1 MGLRKKQKISFNGHE
16 LHKGVFVAPFNT
28 IEGISPCNWFTE
40 RVPEYLWLGLL
51 LDSFDDR
58 KQGLQEIMQMLQKI
72 FLVAQNLE
80 EPALSKILVLNES
93 IQRLVYQIIEESK
106 LKEALLTLNLIYSY
120 SEYPLLSIFLTDEMF
135 DYAKSLGKLESVIR
149 KMNNPQSEFT
159 TDVKFLVVFY
169 RLYPGCWRV
178 SKEMLENI
186 SLYPTIDHSD
196 ERMRSI
202 RPTVRS
208 LEKTFSG
215 CNRPFVDDFWR
226 KCGAM
231 FECKPYIL
239 KYEKDVTEETV
250 EKYSI
255 FIKNVFLYYGDLYR
269 ITNPL
274 NEKMLV
280 LLGLAT
286 YSYKRFLEIIEH
298 DLFNTI
304 SGRSIV
310 RVIIEDFM
318 MMKYLLKEEP
328 QNPKIWEEYQ
338 SYGMG
343 KLKLVTER
351 FPEVGVV
358 SDEKNHFNLN
368 YLNILVDVYKSRLL
382 QDMDTRMFDGGG
394 VSQKFESVGE
404 KELYLIYDY
413 DSAFEHGLWGAI
425 RESSLLACD
434 APGHQFHCVPDVENQ
449 QKMKS
454 VWYDAVMV
462 MNRTI
467 RLLVDEFGL
476 SDELKKRMPEYGL

>member
-1 MGLRKKQKISFNGHE
+1 
-16 LHKGVFVAPFNT
+16 
-28 IEGISPCNWFTE
+28 
-40 RVPEYLWLGLL
+40 
-51 LDSFDDR
+51 
-58 KQGLQEIMQMLQKI
+58 
-72 FLVAQNLE
+72 
-80 EPALSKILVLNES
+80 
-93 IQRLVYQIIEESK
+93 
-106 LKEALLTLNLIYSY
+106 
-120 SEYPLLSIFLTDEMF
+120 
-135 DYAKSLGKLESVIR
+135 
-149 KMNNPQSEFT
+149 
-159 TDVKFLVVFY
+159 
-169 RLYPGCWRV
+169 
-178 SKEMLENI
+178 
-186 SLYPTIDHSD
+186 
-196 ERMRSI
+196 
-202 RPTVRS
+202 
-208 LEKTFSG
+208 
-215 CNRPFVDDFWR
+215 
-226 KCGAM
+226 M

-239 KYEKDVTEETV
+239 KYKKDVSEETV
-250 EKYSI
+250 EEYSI

-310 RVIIEDFM
+310 RVIIEDFI
-318 MMKYLLKEEP
+318 MMKYLLKEEQ
-328 QNPKIWEEYQ
+328 QNQKIWEEYQ

-343 KLKLVTER
+343 ELKLVTER
-351 FPEVGVV
+351 FPENGI
-358 SDEKNHFNLN
+358 EPNAKTHFDLK
-368 YLNILVDVYKSRLL
+368 YLNILVDVYKSRML
-382 QDMDTRMFDGGG
+382 QDMDTRAFKGGNAK
-394 VSQKFESVGE
+394 QKFESVGE

-454 VWYDAVMV
+454 VWYDLVMV
-462 MNRTI
+462 MNKTI

>member
-1 MGLRKKQKISFNGHE
+1 MAKNKISINGHD
-16 LHKGVFVAPFNT
+16 LRNGVFVAPFNT

-51 LDSFDDR
+51 LNSFDDR
-58 KQGLQEIMQMLQKI
+58 NQGLHEIMQMLQRA
-72 FLVAQNLE
+72 FLAAQNLE
-80 EPALSKILVLNES
+80 EPALSKIFALNES
-93 IQRLVYQIIEESK
+93 IQQSVYQIIEDLE
-106 LKEALLTLNLIYSY
+106 LKEPLLPLNLVYSY
-120 SEYPLLSIFLTDEMF
+120 SEFPVLSKFLADEDF
-135 DYAKSLGKLESVIR
+135 DYIKCQDVLESLIR
-149 KMNNPQSEFT
+149 KMNHSQSEFT
-159 TDVKFLVVFY
+159 TDVKFLVLFY
-169 RLYPGCWRV
+169 RLCSGHLRIPKDV
-178 SKEMLENI
+178 LDSI

-202 RPTVRS
+202 RPS
-208 LEKTFSG
+208 ICSIEMTFSE
-215 CNRPFVDDFWR
+215 CNRAFVDDFWR

-239 KYEKDVTEETV
+239 KYEKDVAEETV
-250 EKYSI
+250 EKYAV

-328 QNPKIWEEYQ
+328 QNSKIWEEYQ

-343 KLKLVTER
+343 ELKLVTER
-351 FPEVGVV
+351 FPENGIEP
-358 SDEKNHFNLN
+358 DAKTHFDLK
-368 YLNILVDVYKSRLL
+368 YLNILVDVYKSRML
-382 QDMDTRMFDGGG
+382 QDMDTRAFKGGNAK
-394 VSQKFESVGE
+394 QKFESVGE

-454 VWYDAVMV
+454 VWYDLVMV
-462 MNRTI
+462 MNKTI

>member
-1 MGLRKKQKISFNGHE
+1 MAKNKISLNGHE
-16 LHKGVFVAPFNT
+16 FRNGVFVAPFNT

-58 KQGLQEIMQMLQKI
+58 KQGLQKIMQMLQRI

-80 EPALSKILVLNES
+80 EPALSKILALNET
-93 IQRLVYQIIEESK
+93 IQQSVYQIIEDLE
-106 LKEALLTLNLIYSY
+106 LKEHLLPLNLVYSY
-120 SEYPLLSIFLTDEMF
+120 SEYPVLSIFLTNEDF
-135 DYAKSLGKLESVIR
+135 DYVKCQDVLESVIR
-149 KMNNPQSEFT
+149 KMNHPQSEFT
-159 TDVKFLVVFY
+159 TDVKFLVLFY
-169 RLYPGCWRV
+169 RLCSGHLRIPMEV
-178 SKEMLENI
+178 LENI

-208 LEKTFSG
+208 MEMSFFEKDRSFA
-215 CNRPFVDDFWR
+215 DDFWR

-239 KYEKDVTEETV
+239 KYEKDVSEEIV
-250 EKYSI
+250 EEYSI

-310 RVIIEDFM
+310 RVIIEDFI
-318 MMKYLLKEEP
+318 MMKYLLKEEQ
-328 QNPKIWEEYQ
+328 QNQKIWEEYQ

-343 KLKLVTER
+343 ELKLVTER
-351 FPEVGVV
+351 FPENGI
-358 SDEKNHFNLN
+358 EPNAKTHFDLK
-368 YLNILVDVYKSRLL
+368 YLNILVDVYKSRML
-382 QDMDTRMFDGGG
+382 QDMDTRAFKGGNAK
-394 VSQKFESVGE
+394 QKFEAVGE

-413 DSAFEHGLWGAI
+413 DSAFEHGLWSAI

-434 APGHQFHCVPDVENQ
+434 APGHQFHCVPDVENR

-454 VWYDAVMV
+454 VWHDVVVV
-462 MNRTI
+462 MNKTI
-467 RLLVDEFGL
+467 KLLVDEFGI